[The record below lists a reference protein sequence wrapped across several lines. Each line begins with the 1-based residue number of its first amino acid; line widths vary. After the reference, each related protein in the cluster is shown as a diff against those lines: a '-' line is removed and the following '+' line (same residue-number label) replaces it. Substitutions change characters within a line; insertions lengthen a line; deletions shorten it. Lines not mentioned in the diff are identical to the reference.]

1 MTTCIDVMMYQ
12 AALKDPRPIGV
23 RYTWS
28 AEEATS
34 GRAGRS
40 ADRLTLAIGTAYVNA
55 LSVMIEE
62 STAEALAY
70 AIIGAIADRRRN
82 LALLAPKAEEVQA

>member
-1 MTTCIDVMMYQ
+1 MTTCIDVLLYE
-12 AALKDPRPIGV
+12 ALLKEPRPIGV
-23 RYTWS
+23 RYTWT

-40 ADRLTLAIGTAYVNA
+40 ADRLTLTIGTTYVNA
-55 LSVMIEE
+55 LSVVIEE
-62 STAEALAY
+62 ATAEALAY

-82 LALLAPKAEEVQA
+82 LALLAPKAQEVEA